1 MSKVKSLRHFFADTA
16 IRDVLLAAG
25 LALGTTAAGTKVRID
40 HRKEGE
46 EFGVLDIA
54 SAVIFNCI
62 VICGFGSVLLR
73 REAARIAKPIEDVN
87 GATERIAHGDFTVRV
102 EPDESAASIEELSAL
117 TENFNEMA
125 SELEGMDYLRRDF
138 MSNVS
143 HELKTPIAA
152 IAGFAELL
160 ENPDLSP
167 EERAEYAELTREQ
180 ALRLSTLCENM
191 LNMSRLSNQEIVVRH
206 EEIRLD
212 EQLRKVVIALLE
224 KWSDRDVEFDLKL
237 PEMTVITDPG
247 LLEQVWT
254 NLLDNAIKYSPD
266 GSTIHVTCREP
277 MGKGQE
283 VGHVKVYIRDEGI
296 GIPSEKLPKIFDQ
309 FYQCEESHKQTG
321 HGLGLAITKRIVELL
336 HASIDVQSVPG
347 EGSSFVV
354 TL

>member
-1 MSKVKSLRHFFADTA
+1 MKAMKSLRHYFSDTA
-16 IRDVLLAAG
+16 IGNVLG
-25 LALGTTAAGTKVRID
+25 VSGVALGTTALGTKIRMA
-40 HRKEGE
+40 RREEGK
-46 EFGVLDIA
+46 EFGPLDIA
-54 SAVIFNCI
+54 AACVYICSL
-62 VICGFGSVLLR
+62 ICGVGSVLLR
-73 REAARIAKPIEDVN
+73 QEGERLAKPIEKVAEATARIAK
-87 GATERIAHGDFTVRV
+87 GDFSVRV
-102 EPDESAASIEELSAL
+102 ELEGKAEHIRELHDL
-117 TENFNEMA
+117 TENFNKMA
-125 SELEGMDYLRRDF
+125 AELEGMDYLRRDF

-152 IAGFAELL
+152 IAGFSELL
-160 ENPDLSP
+160 QNPELS
-167 EERAEYAELTREQ
+167 ETERAEYAELTREQ

-224 KWSDRDVEFDLKL
+224 KWSDREVDFDLDL
-237 PEMTVITDPG
+237 PELTVTTDPG

-266 GSTIHVTCREP
+266 GSAIHVTCREN
-277 MGKGQE
+277 
-283 VGHVKVYIRDEGI
+283 KVYIRDEGV
-296 GIPSEKLPKIFDQ
+296 GIEPEKLPKIFDQ

-336 HASIDVQSVPG
+336 KASIDVQSVPG
-347 EGSSFVV
+347 KGTSFVV

>member
-1 MSKVKSLRHFFADTA
+1 MRDRKSLRHYFSDAAIARVCGAAGVALGVAFAGGKARAALRGKDNPLGPK
-16 IRDVLLAAG
+16 DLAAACFFVCSVVCG
-25 LALGTTAAGTKVRID
+25 L
-40 HRKEGE
+40 
-46 EFGVLDIA
+46 
-54 SAVIFNCI
+54 
-62 VICGFGSVLLR
+62 GSVLLR
-73 REAARIAKPIEDVN
+73 QEGERLAEPIEKVAE
-87 GATERIAHGDFTVRV
+87 ATAQIAHGDFSVRV
-102 EPDESAASIEELSAL
+102 ETNDTAERITELHDL
-117 TENFNEMA
+117 TENFNKMA
-125 SELEGMDYLRRDF
+125 AELEGMDYLRRDF

-152 IAGFAELL
+152 IAGFSELL
-160 ENPDLSP
+160 QNPELS
-167 EERAEYAELTREQ
+167 ETERAEYAELTREQ

-224 KWSDRDVEFDLKL
+224 KWSEREVDFDLDL
-237 PEMTVITDPG
+237 PELTVTTDPG

-266 GSTIHVTCREP
+266 GSTIHVTCREN
-277 MGKGQE
+277 
-283 VGHVKVYIRDEGI
+283 KVTIRDEGI
-296 GIPSEKLPKIFDQ
+296 GIDPSKLPKVFDQ

-336 HASIDVQSVPG
+336 HGSIDVQSVPG
-347 EGSSFVV
+347 EGTTFTV

>member
-1 MSKVKSLRHFFADTA
+1 MSKVKSLRHFFADAA
-16 IRDVLLAAG
+16 ISNVLMAAG
-25 LALGTTAAGTKVRID
+25 IALGTTAAGTKVRMN
-40 HRKEGE
+40 RREEGQG
-46 EFGVLDIA
+46 FGVLDIA
-54 SAVIFNCI
+54 AAAIYNCI
-62 VICGFGSVLLR
+62 IICGLGSVLLR

-87 GATERIAHGDFTVRV
+87 AATERIAHGDFTVRV
-102 EPDESAASIEELSAL
+102 EPDTSAADIEELTAL
-117 TENFNEMA
+117 RENFNKMA
-125 SELEGMDYLRRDF
+125 SELEGMDYLRKDF

-160 ENPDLSP
+160 QDASLSA

-212 EQLRKVVIALLE
+212 EQIRKVVIALLE

-237 PEMTVITDPG
+237 PEITVTTDPG

-277 MGKGQE
+277 MGKGME
-283 VGHVKVYIRDEGI
+283 NGHVKVYIRDEGV
-296 GIPSEKLPKIFDQ
+296 GIDPEKLPKIFDQ
-309 FYQCEESHKQTG
+309 FYQCEESHKQMG
-321 HGLGLAITKRIVELL
+321 HGLGLAITKRIAELL
-336 HASIDVQSVPG
+336 QLSIDVQSVPG